1 MMARSRQRGIAL
13 LLVLWAFMIL
23 GVLAID
29 FGRYM
34 RDDAMAAVNFA
45 DETQGYYVAVAAINR
60 ALLQAAKVLSG
71 ATPQGGSVTDP
82 RSGSG
87 GDSGADEDEDLLPT
101 DGEWHD
107 GTFHG
112 ATYQVR
118 ATDECGRVAINVL
131 AQRAS
136 QGVAEDRERL
146 KRMVTNIQYGSNQT
160 RGKSQREAQDIDVI
174 VDSIIDWVDPDHL
187 TTNGAERDWYR
198 ANRDYE
204 PKDGF
209 FDSPQEL
216 LLVRGVTADLFYGT
230 GGRPGLRDVISVF
243 CRGERADALNAKTVT
258 APVLEVLFGLEP
270 QEAADL
276 IEQRR
281 GADGDTFLP
290 LLQGTLASRDPTMS
304 EQLVW
309 EAARIVYVEARA
321 DTSRERN
328 QSTVAA
334 VVDLSDEISEGPNPL
349 RWFDR
354 APWTGSLPGGTVPER
369 AEPVS

>member
-1 MMARSRQRGIAL
+1 VTAFRRQRGIAL

-23 GVLAID
+23 GVLALD

-60 ALLQAAKVLSG
+60 ALLDASRVLTG
-71 ATPQGGSVTDP
+71 RTPQAGAATDP
-82 RSGSG
+82 SDDG
-87 GDSGADEDEDLLPT
+87 EEDLLPT

-107 GTFHG
+107 GTFHD

-146 KRMVTNIQYGSNQT
+146 KRIVTNLLYGSNQT
-160 RGKSQREAQDIDVI
+160 RGKSQREAQDVDAI
-174 VDSIIDWVDPDHL
+174 VDAIIDWVDPDHL

-209 FDSPQEL
+209 FDSPREL

-230 GGRPGLRDVISVF
+230 GGRPGLRDIISVF
-243 CRGERADALNAKTVT
+243 CRGERADTLNAKTVT
-258 APVLEVLFGLEP
+258 APVLEVLFGFEP

-276 IEQRR
+276 IEQRK
-281 GADGDTFLP
+281 GADGATFLP
-290 LLQGTLASRDPTMS
+290 LLQGALASRDPTMS
-304 EQLVW
+304 QQLVW

-334 VVDLSDEISEGPNPL
+334 VIDLSDEISDGPNPL

-354 APWTGSLPGGTVPER
+354 APWTGSLPGEEGPEQ

>member
-1 MMARSRQRGIAL
+1 MSRFRRQRGIAL

-23 GVLAID
+23 GVLALD

-60 ALLQAAKVLSG
+60 ALFQAAKVLAG
-71 ATPQGGSVTDP
+71 ATPEGGSATDT
-82 RSGSG
+82 
-87 GDSGADEDEDLLPT
+87 GDDDEEDDLLPT

-118 ATDECGRVAINVL
+118 ATDECGRVAINAL

-136 QGVAEDRERL
+136 QGVAEDRDRL
-146 KRMVTNIQYGSNQT
+146 KRIITTLLYGPNQT
-160 RGKSQREAQDIDVI
+160 SGKSQRQAQDVDSI

-216 LLVRGVTADLFYGT
+216 LLVRGVTADLFYGSE
-230 GGRPGLRDVISVF
+230 GRPGLRAIISVF
-243 CRGERADALNAKTVT
+243 CRGDRADALNAKTVT
-258 APVLEVLFGLEP
+258 ASVLEAVFGLDP
-270 QEAADL
+270 DEAATL
-276 IEQRR
+276 IEQRK
-281 GADGDTFLP
+281 GADGATFLP
-290 LLQGTLASRDPTMS
+290 LLQGALASRDPTMS
-304 EQLVW
+304 EKLVW

-321 DTSRERN
+321 DTAHERN

-334 VVDLSDEISEGPNPL
+334 VIDLSDEVGDGPVPL

-354 APWTGSLPGGTVPER
+354 APWSGALPGGVAADH

>member
-1 MMARSRQRGIAL
+1 MTARRRQRGIAL
-13 LLVLWAFMIL
+13 LLVLWAFSIL
-23 GVLAID
+23 GVLALD

-45 DETQGYYVAVAAINR
+45 DETQGYYVAVAAINK
-60 ALLQAAKVLSG
+60 ALLDAAKVQSG
-71 ATPQGGSVTDP
+71 ATPETGNAADP
-82 RSGSG
+82 SN
-87 GDSGADEDEDLLPT
+87 DDDDEQDLLPT

-112 ATYQVR
+112 MTYQVR

-146 KRMVTNIQYGSNQT
+146 KRIVTNLLYGSNQT
-160 RGKSQREAQDIDVI
+160 KGKSQKQAQDVDSI

-230 GGRPGLRDVISVF
+230 GGRAGLRDVISVF
-243 CRGERADALNAKTVT
+243 CRGDRADTLNAKTVT
-258 APVLEVLFGLEP
+258 APVLEAVFGLDP
-270 QEAADL
+270 DEAANL
-276 IEQRR
+276 IDQRK
-281 GADGDTFLP
+281 GSDGETFLP
-290 LLQGTLASRDPTMS
+290 LLQGALASRDPTMS
-304 EQLVW
+304 DKLVW
-309 EAARIVYVEARA
+309 EAARIVFVEARA
-321 DTSRERN
+321 DTARERN

-334 VVDLSDEISEGPNPL
+334 VVDLTDEVSDGPNPL

-354 APWTGSLPGGTVPER
+354 APFTGTLPGEIET
-369 AEPVS
+369 EPGAPKS

>member
-1 MMARSRQRGIAL
+1 VSRFSRQRGIAL

-23 GVLAID
+23 GVLALD

-45 DETQGYYVAVAAINR
+45 EETQGYYVAVAAINK
-60 ALLQAAKVLSG
+60 ALLHASKVLSG
-71 ATPQGGSVTDP
+71 AAPEGGSATDP
-82 RSGSG
+82 A
-87 GDSGADEDEDLLPT
+87 ADEDEEQDLLPT

-107 GTFHG
+107 GQFHD

-118 ATDECGRVAINVL
+118 ATDECGRVAINAL

-136 QGVAEDRERL
+136 QGVAEDRDRL
-146 KRMVTNIQYGSNQT
+146 KRIITNLLYGSNQT
-160 RGKSQREAQDIDVI
+160 SGKSQKQAQDVDSI

-216 LLVRGVTADLFYGT
+216 LLVRGVTADLFYGS
-230 GGRPGLRDVISVF
+230 GGRPGLRDIISVF
-243 CRGERADALNAKTVT
+243 CRGDRAANLNAKTVT
-258 APVLEVLFGLEP
+258 APVLEVLFGLDP
-270 QEAADL
+270 DEAANL
-276 IEQRR
+276 IEQRK
-281 GADGDTFLP
+281 GADGTTFMTV
-290 LLQGTLASRDPTMS
+290 LQGALASRDPTMS
-304 EQLVW
+304 ENLVW

-321 DTSRERN
+321 DTARDRN
-328 QSTVAA
+328 RSTVAA
-334 VVDLSDEISEGPNPL
+334 VIDLSDEISDGPNPI

-354 APWTGSLPGGTVPER
+354 APWNGSLPGGVAAKPEG
-369 AEPVS
+369 PVS

>member
-1 MMARSRQRGIAL
+1 MTGFRRQRGIAL

-23 GVLAID
+23 GVLAFD

-45 DETQGYYVAVAAINR
+45 DETQGYYVAVAAINH
-60 ALLQAAKVLSG
+60 ALLQASKVLSG
-71 ATPQGGSVTDP
+71 ATPGGGSATDP
-82 RSGSG
+82 KSGS
-87 GDSGADEDEDLLPT
+87 DDAEEQDPLPT

-112 ATYQVR
+112 ASYQVR

-136 QGVAEDRERL
+136 QGVAEDRERI
-146 KRMVTNIQYGSNQT
+146 KRVVTNLLYGSNQT
-160 RGKSQREAQDIDVI
+160 RGKSQREAQDVDVI

-209 FDSPQEL
+209 FDSPPEL
-216 LLVRGVTADLFYGT
+216 LLVRGVTGDLFYGS

-258 APVLEVLFGLEP
+258 APVLEALFGLEP

-276 IEQRR
+276 IEQRK
-281 GADGDTFLP
+281 GADGETFLP
-290 LLQGTLASRDPTMS
+290 LLQAAVTSRDPTLA
-304 EQLVW
+304 ENIVW

-321 DTSRERN
+321 DTARERN

-334 VVDLSDEISEGPNPL
+334 VVDLSDEISDGPNPL

-354 APWTGSLPGGTVPER
+354 APWTGSLPGGAGPEQ